1 MSGIGA
7 KVSGLRPKR
16 DTRKYTKGMH
26 KDLSKIWD
34 EAARH
39 FVEEVVDKGVSID
52 TGMSA
57 GSLVPLATKLRI
69 GGQTRSDIAAKRK
82 RNSRKGYANSK
93 SGRRSLNAGIKLGR
107 NAYRITYGSVKK
119 TQFLFEFDTVVY
131 QHTFHEPRWHSMR
144 KGRQAFMS
152 NLRSEYKKYFAGEL
166 TKLKGLL

>member
-16 DTRKYTKGMH
+16 DARKYTKGVH
-26 KDLSKIWD
+26 QDLTKIWD

-39 FVEEVVDKGVSID
+39 FVEEVVNSGVAID

-69 GGQTRSDIAAKRK
+69 GGQTRSDIASKRK
-82 RNSRKGYANSK
+82 RSSRKGYAHSK
-93 SGRRSLNAGIKLGR
+93 SGRRSLNAGIKLGGK
-107 NAYRITYGSVKK
+107 AFKLSYGSVKR
-119 TQFLFEFDTVVY
+119 TQFLFEFDTVVF
-131 QHTFHEPRWHSMR
+131 QHSFHEPRWKSLERGR
-144 KGRQAFMS
+144 KAFIS
-152 NLRSEYKKYFAGEL
+152 NIRSEYKKYFANER